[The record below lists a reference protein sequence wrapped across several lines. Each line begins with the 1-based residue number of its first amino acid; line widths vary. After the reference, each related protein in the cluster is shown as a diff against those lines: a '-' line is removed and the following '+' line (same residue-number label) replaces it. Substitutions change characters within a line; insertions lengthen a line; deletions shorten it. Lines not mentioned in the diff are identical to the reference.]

1 MEETI
6 WTPRLYGKYN
16 FGVNLDKDFAREMI
30 QSRISTARQTR
41 INELANKE
49 LEKLK
54 TNWLNPYTFHEDSC
68 LIIQCYIGQNGVG
81 LSLKYQAVDNLL
93 KDKIYS
99 EVIEYDSHNVD
110 TPSQAY
116 VLMNL
121 FDKWVEYAA
130 AFKSV

>member
-16 FGVNLDKDFAREMI
+16 FGVNLDKDFARKAI
-30 QSRISTARQTR
+30 QLRIPIEEETR
-41 INELANKE
+41 MNKLANKE
-49 LEKLK
+49 LERLK
-54 TNWLNPYTFHEDSC
+54 VNCLNPYTFHEDSC
-68 LIIQCYIGQNGVG
+68 LITQCYIGQNGVG
-81 LSLKYQAVDNLL
+81 LSLDYQIIENLL

-99 EVIEYDSHNVD
+99 KVIEYDSHNVD

-121 FDKWVEYAA
+121 FEKWVEYTDAL
-130 AFKSV
+130 KSV

>member
-16 FGVNLDKDFAREMI
+16 FGINLDKDFARKII
-30 QSRISTARQTR
+30 QSRISTARQTW
-41 INELANKE
+41 INELANNE
-49 LEKLK
+49 LKRLR
-54 TNWLNPYTFHEDSC
+54 TNWLDPYTFHKDSC
-68 LIIQCYIGQNGVG
+68 LITQCYIGQNGVG
-81 LSLKYQAVDNLL
+81 LSLEYQIIDNLL

-99 EVIEYDSHNVD
+99 KVIEYNSHNVD

-121 FDKWVEYAA
+121 FDKWVEYAD

>member
-16 FGVNLDKDFAREMI
+16 FGINLDKDFARKII
-30 QSRISTARQTR
+30 QSRISTARQTW
-41 INELANKE
+41 INELANNE
-49 LEKLK
+49 LKRLR
-54 TNWLNPYTFHEDSC
+54 TNWLDPYTFHKDSC
-68 LIIQCYIGQNGVG
+68 LITQCYIGQNGVG
-81 LSLKYQAVDNLL
+81 LYIEYQIIDNLL

-99 EVIEYDSHNVD
+99 KVIEYNSHNVD

-121 FDKWVEYAA
+121 FDKWVEYAD